1 MRWRCRW
8 QQGQTT
14 ISGGRPHQGQSY
26 RHPVQRHLRVVS
38 SQLLCRWQRSSASSC
53 PPFRVSLIHSHQ
65 QGRRHPPPSPLRV
78 APPPPAWSAASSS
91 LLASRCP
98 PPPACRRRPPPSSR
112 LGGRWRHAPVSLSLS
127 LSLMVTRNER
137 IRLWEWR
144 VESIVG
150 PTFRFCSVR
159 YFLLHQTV
167 DAKHFRDIPH

>member
-38 SQLLCRWQRSSASSC
+38 SQLLRWWQRSSASSC
-53 PPFRVSLIHSHQ
+53 PPFRVSLIHSRQ

-127 LSLMVTRNER
+127 LMVTRNER